1 MMLGTG
7 QVPRVEAA
15 GGESR
20 DAAASAARAA
30 SPAGFQASMGAFMFD
45 VRAAL

>member
-1 MMLGTG
+1 MLGTG
-7 QVPRVEAA
+7 QVPQVKAA
-15 GGESR
+15 GGESW